1 MDFDI
6 NIDLWVYKSNG
17 ELIEK
22 FNASVL
28 TDRTILSIMNDID
41 EYIKENK
48 DEQKNYWNTNS
59 CGVE

>member
-41 EYIKENK
+41 EYIKENA
-48 DEQKNYWNTNS
+48 DD
-59 CGVE
+59 